1 MKKFFSKD
9 NFIFSSLATKEK
21 RISLCVSCVLL
32 LAFIFSAFTFFN
44 SIYVVSDCVGSIV
57 CASIDVSLKDLL
69 RSLPIFLTCFMSIW
83 TLLLCHAFYRNVD
96 EDRRNKSLFK
106 NSIALC
112 AFSGVAIL
120 YILIGL
126 IVGKYSSLVE
136 GSPSPLYPLD
146 VFLYALLFLAIGVCG
161 ILYKLKFA
169 AKFPYVMP
177 SRGPIVKKARFVYC
191 LGISIWMLVSLFGF
205 ADFFIGLF
213 VIDFIHGYA
222 FYGIML
228 LIAMLLPSLLLGLWE
243 FYFNELKEEKRKEFL
258 LPLSICSL
266 AVSVVVLALYFVAL
280 GTNLDAP
287 SNMGFGVLPIAFA
300 ASVNMATLVV
310 VFTPL
315 IVSIVALVK
324 GLLLRRKK

>member
-9 NFIFSSLATKEK
+9 NFIFCSLEQKEK
-21 RISLCVSCVLL
+21 RVSLCLSCVMM
-32 LAFIFSAFTFFN
+32 LAFVLSCFTFFN
-44 SIYVVSDCVGSIV
+44 SIYVISDCVGSIV

-83 TLLLCHAFYRNVD
+83 TLLLCHAFFRNVS
-96 EDRRNKSLFK
+96 EERRNKSLFK
-106 NSIALC
+106 NSIVISAFALI
-112 AFSGVAIL
+112 AIL
-120 YILIGL
+120 YVLIGL
-126 IVGKYSSLVE
+126 IVGKYSSMVE

-161 ILYKLKFA
+161 ILYSKKFSAKLPF
-169 AKFPYVMP
+169 VGP
-177 SRGPIVKKARFVYC
+177 SRGPIVSKARFIYC
-191 LGISIWMLVSLFGF
+191 FGVAIWMLVSFFGF
-205 ADFFIGLF
+205 ADFFVGMFI
-213 VIDFIHGYA
+213 IDFVHGYA

-228 LIAMLLPSLLLGLWE
+228 LVAMLLPSILLGVWE
-243 FYFNELKEEKRKEFL
+243 FYYNELKEEKRKEFL
-258 LPLSICSL
+258 LPLAICSL
-266 AVSVVVLALYFVAL
+266 CVSVVVLALYFVAL

-300 ASVNMATLVV
+300 ASVNIATLVV

-315 IVSIVALVK
+315 IVSIVALIK